1 MDGLRHSRT
10 PSSERFLDLFSTPP
24 SDSSPSADGVELHE
38 AEVLWTS
45 HVDAPKP
52 SPRATATPIQISGT
66 FHSPPDRTATLRR
79 PMDRNFGILAALPED
94 GSSDLVPAPPI
105 LLRKTSISSTSS
117 STSDSPSSSSSSS
130 STAARMI
137 PTIPKPKPEYS
148 LSMPAAR
155 MRQTQSL
162 PVDVPVPPRRAR
174 RFDLEASDEPD
185 AEDGHE
191 MMPPHEIAA
200 RTYGRASPTTTFS
213 VLEGAGR
220 TLKGRDLRRVRDAV
234 LRQTG
239 FLD

>member
-1 MDGLRHSRT
+1 MDGLRHRRT
-10 PSSERFLDLFSTPP
+10 PSSERFLGLFSSPP
-24 SDSSPSADGVELHE
+24 SDSSPSAAAAAGVELHE

-45 HVDAPKP
+45 SVDAPKP
-52 SPRATATPIQISGT
+52 SPRAAATPIQTSGG
-66 FHSPPDRTATLRR
+66 DRTAALRR
-79 PMDRNFGILAALPED
+79 PVDRNFGILAALPED
-94 GSSDLVPAPPI
+94 GSSDLVPAAPPI

-130 STAARMI
+130 TAARMI

-148 LSMPAAR
+148 PSMPAAR
-155 MRQTQSL
+155 MRQAQSL

-174 RFDLEASDEPD
+174 RFDLEASDGPD
-185 AEDGHE
+185 AEDGQE
-191 MMPPHEIAA
+191 MMPPHEIVA
-200 RTYGRASPTTTFS
+200 RAYGRASPTTTFS

-234 LRQTG
+234 FRQTG